1 MYDRVPCVRS
11 REAMVVG
18 VFIHCASRELGRAC
32 AAGRAYTRYSRRAFL
47 STPPF
52 PRTYASRTR
61 TSLQLRIWT
70 LYSKR
75 SLSRAAIQQQPT
87 HRTTTRCVLRN
98 RVRSRT
104 PFAPISINDVRQ
116 RKKTYICMYVYLHY
130 RESTIG
136 RGMEHASTY
145 VGPRKGESMVRTAVS
160 D

>member
-1 MYDRVPCVRS
+1 MVYDRVPCVRS

-61 TSLQLRIWT
+61 TPLQPRIWT

-75 SLSRAAIQQQPT
+75 SLSRGSPNDE
-87 HRTTTRCVLRN
+87 RTTRLAVFH

-104 PFAPISINDVRQ
+104 PIRADLDPTMFAGE
-116 RKKTYICMYVYLHY
+116 RKRVCVCVSTLG
-130 RESTIG
+130 ESTIG

-145 VGPRKGESMVRTAVS
+145 GGTQKGGGEYGANCRE
-160 D
+160 

>member
-1 MYDRVPCVRS
+1 
-11 REAMVVG
+11 MVVG

-61 TSLQLRIWT
+61 TPLQPRIRT

-75 SLSRAAIQQQPT
+75 SLSRAVLSG
-87 HRTTTRCVLRN
+87 TTTRCVLRN

-116 RKKTYICMYVYLHY
+116 RKKTHIYVYICARGIDCREGNGTRKYLRGTQKGGEY
-130 RESTIG
+130 GANCRE
-136 RGMEHASTY
+136 
-145 VGPRKGESMVRTAVS
+145 
-160 D
+160 